1 MVGSPLTTNISPR
14 HSEMWSPMPPTNL
27 ENDPETLNSSSS
39 DTSFELKWNNYS
51 SSLPSAFE
59 SMRKAEDFV
68 DVTLATSGLQDEST
82 CNRYKAHRFVI
93 NMKLSFVRISLND
106 KS

>member
-1 MVGSPLTTNISPR
+1 MVGSPLTTNISPH
-14 HSEMWSPMPPTNL
+14 HSKMWSPLPPTNL
-27 ENDPETLNSSSS
+27 ENGSEVSNPSPP

-68 DVTLATSGLQDEST
+68 DVTLTTSGLQDESS
-82 CNRYKAHRFVI
+82 CNRYKAHR
-93 NMKLSFVRISLND
+93 
-106 KS
+106 

>member
-1 MVGSPLTTNISPR
+1 MALAGSPMSNILS
-14 HSEMWSPMPPTNL
+14 HGEMWSPPIL
-27 ENDPETLNSSSS
+27 DPGEVNS

-68 DVTLATSGLQDEST
+68 DVTLVTTGPQADST
-82 CNRYKAHRFVI
+82 CNRYKAHR
-93 NMKLSFVRISLND
+93 
-106 KS
+106 

>member
-1 MVGSPLTTNISPR
+1 MEIAGATNPNLASQN
-14 HSEMWSPMPPTNL
+14 EMWSPPIHDREAAN
-27 ENDPETLNSSSS
+27 SS

-68 DVTLATSGLQDEST
+68 DVTLATFGHQDDST
-82 CNRYKAHRFVI
+82 CNRYKAHR
-93 NMKLSFVRISLND
+93 
-106 KS
+106 